1 MLEDCPRGLRLSSK
15 TSWVCGL
22 FQDVLVKGPQQSRK
36 IELDDVSEVSSIGTI
51 EPEETIVA
59 DWAERI
65 PRGMELFQS
74 KLDSCVYA
82 DYVSVCRIMQDNCI
96 QYLEKKPLQY
106 PCIQIIPDDMLPKSD
121 EGLQALGLGLSF
133 FETPTTGIVQ
143 RLLRLTSLDH

>member
-1 MLEDCPRGLRLSSK
+1 M
-15 TSWVCGL
+15 
-22 FQDVLVKGPQQSRK
+22 
-36 IELDDVSEVSSIGTI
+36 SEVSSIGTI
-51 EPEETIVA
+51 EPEETIVP
-59 DWAERI
+59 DWIERI

-96 QYLEKKPLQY
+96 QFLDKKPLQY
-106 PCIQIIPDDMLPKSD
+106 PCIQIIPDEMLPKSD

-143 RLLRLTSLDH
+143 RLFRLTSLDH